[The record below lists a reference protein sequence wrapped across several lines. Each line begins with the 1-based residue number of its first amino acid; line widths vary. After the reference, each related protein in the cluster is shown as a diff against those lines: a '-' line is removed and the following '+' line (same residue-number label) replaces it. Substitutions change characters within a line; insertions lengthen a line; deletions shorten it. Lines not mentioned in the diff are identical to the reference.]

1 MSISQRDIDQLQR
14 AAVASLHEHWKFY
27 LIEGII
33 LVALG
38 AAAVVAPQVATVAV
52 TILLGWVFLISG
64 IIGLFTTFWMRRV
77 PGFWWSLLSAVL
89 AIIVGVM
96 LGVWPLQGAISLTFV
111 LIAFFFVEGVASI
124 MFALEHKR
132 DLPGAWGWMF
142 ASGLVDLI
150 LGGVIVAGLP
160 GAAEWAIGLL
170 VAINMVFGGV
180 ALVAMALQARR
191 IEPGVATAI

>member
-1 MSISQRDIDQLQR
+1 
-14 AAVASLHEHWKFY
+14 
-27 LIEGII
+27 
-33 LVALG
+33 
-38 AAAVVAPQVATVAV
+38 
-52 TILLGWVFLISG
+52 
-64 IIGLFTTFWMRRV
+64 
-77 PGFWWSLLSAVL
+77 
-89 AIIVGVM
+89 
-96 LGVWPLQGAISLTFV
+96 
-111 LIAFFFVEGVASI
+111 

-191 IEPGVATAI
+191 IEPGVATAIGSSTALGSFEEQLDAFVHRTSLPTGCQLLRRLLRRTRMGRGLISCLALFAMTGSSCPNAWP

>member
-1 MSISQRDIDQLQR
+1 
-14 AAVASLHEHWKFY
+14 
-27 LIEGII
+27 
-33 LVALG
+33 
-38 AAAVVAPQVATVAV
+38 
-52 TILLGWVFLISG
+52 
-64 IIGLFTTFWMRRV
+64 
-77 PGFWWSLLSAVL
+77 
-89 AIIVGVM
+89 
-96 LGVWPLQGAISLTFV
+96 
-111 LIAFFFVEGVASI
+111 
-124 MFALEHKR
+124 
-132 DLPGAWGWMF
+132 MF